1 MLKFIMIFILAL
13 LVPEIIKTHG
23 IDHPIKKKKRVY
35 AEVGKVDSFFILPRG
50 QPESGASIIQEINKI
65 PRNKGEP
72 NSRATIIQ
80 KTQDTTPRNKGEPTN
95 ST

>member
-1 MLKFIMIFILAL
+1 MIFILAL
-13 LVPEIIKTHG
+13 LVPEIIRTHG
-23 IDHPIKKKKRVY
+23 IDHPIKTKRRVY
-35 AEVGKVDSFFILPRG
+35 AEVGKVNNLFILPRG
-50 QPESGASIIQEINKI
+50 QPASRASIIQERNH

-80 KTQDTTPRNKGEPTN
+80 KTQYTTPRNKGEPKN

>member
-1 MLKFIMIFILAL
+1 MRKLIMIFILAL

-23 IDHPIKKKKRVY
+23 IDHPIKTQRRVY
-35 AEVGKVDSFFILPRG
+35 AEVGKVDNFFRLPRG
-50 QPESGASIIQEINKI
+50 QPESRASIIKDPNKI

-72 NSRATIIQ
+72 NLRATIIN
-80 KTQDTTPRNKGEPTN
+80 TQLTTPRNKGEPTN

>member
-1 MLKFIMIFILAL
+1 MIFILAL

-23 IDHPIKKKKRVY
+23 IDHPIKNKRRVY
-35 AEVGKVDSFFILPRG
+35 VKVDKVDNLFILPRG
-50 QPESGASIIQEINKI
+50 QPTSRASIINETNKI

-72 NSRATIIQ
+72 NSRATIIKNQ
-80 KTQDTTPRNKGEPTN
+80 ITTPRNKGEPTN

>member
-23 IDHPIKKKKRVY
+23 IDHPIKTKRRVY
-35 AEVGKVDSFFILPRG
+35 AEVGKVNNLFILPRG
-50 QPESGASIIQEINKI
+50 QPTSRASIIQERKI

-80 KTQDTTPRNKGEPTN
+80 KTQYTTPRNKGEPTN

>member
-1 MLKFIMIFILAL
+1 MLKLILIFILAL

-23 IDHPIKKKKRVY
+23 IDHPIKTKRGVY
-35 AEVGKVDSFFILPRG
+35 AEVGEVNSFFHLPRG
-50 QPESGASIIQEINKI
+50 QPTSRASIIQERKI

-72 NSRATIIQ
+72 NSRATIIKNQ
-80 KTQDTTPRNKGEPTN
+80 ITTPRNKGEPTN